1 MLTLFTRS
9 LHHSLS
15 LQHHPEDMLTFQR
28 HVEESKEYVK
38 HLQPLYPSN
47 MKHVTAEKAAET
59 VYDAQQ
65 RKAYYI
71 TSNSLVAH

>member
-1 MLTLFTRS
+1 
-9 LHHSLS
+9 
-15 LQHHPEDMLTFQR
+15 MLTFQR

-59 VYDAQQ
+59 VYDAKKL
-65 RKAYYI
+65 KAYYI